1 MHNRDNLPIPDH
13 LLDRLVDGQLSDE
26 EYRLVLRA
34 LENSDEGW
42 RQCALAFLENQAL
55 QREFQWLEAAE
66 EEVGCPDARPA
77 PLGGA
82 PLGGAPLGGAP
93 LGGAPLGGAPLGAGA
108 LARSRAIGSMLTTA
122 ALLLAVFAVIGIQY
136 AVGVDRAEI
145 GLDSAVSGQRL
156 PISQVQFRPS
166 SRLSVDVPVAQSP
179 KEVRAHSREQ
189 IRDRLEI
196 PADFAI
202 SKPEAR
208 RCNSV
213 DGVHKYQATYQTICI
228 RPAEFDDFQ

>member
-66 EEVGCPDARPA
+66 EEVGCPDARP
-77 PLGGA
+77 
-82 PLGGAPLGGAP
+82 AP